1 MYQTYETAAKAAPTE
16 PEDSNFQ
23 DTENLTKSSW
33 IYEAQKLKTAAMI
46 HVKVSFH
53 GDATVP

>member
-23 DTENLTKSSW
+23 DTENLTKSS
-33 IYEAQKLKTAAMI
+33 
-46 HVKVSFH
+46 
-53 GDATVP
+53 